1 MKKIFSISAIALAV
15 LATTGCMG
23 TKQVSKNISKEGTI
37 AAEDVYFPKLET
49 AWQKDGQFPNR
60 ENLSKIRPGVAK
72 DELYQLLGRPHFD
85 EANRAREWDYILKF
99 HKADDSVKVC
109 QYKVI
114 FDENFRGQEFY
125 WLPADCAEFAKPPV
139 AGTTIIQNI
148 TPPPVVQPVP
158 PVIIQQPQAPV
169 QIVNERINL
178 EADALFKF
186 DKYKLEDMLPAGR
199 AKLDEL
205 AVKLLEWEKRG
216 ESKIHLVGHTDR
228 LGSHEYNMTLSQRRA
243 ETVRV
248 YLISRGVNAAT
259 MTAAGAGKL
268 QQIHQCSDSLPRKQ
282 LIDCLQPNRRVEV
295 QVSVYARQA
304 DGSTQQIQMNQDYQN
319 FNQAQ

>member
-1 MKKIFSISAIALAV
+1 MKKITALSALTVAMLALS
-15 LATTGCMG
+15 GCMG
-23 TKQVSKNISKEGTI
+23 TKQISQNITSEGTI
-37 AAEDVYFPKLET
+37 AAEDIHFPKLDD

-60 ENLSKIRPGVAK
+60 ENLMKIRPGIAK
-72 DELYQLLGRPHFD
+72 DELYQLIGRPHFN
-85 EANRAREWDYILKF
+85 ESNRAREWDYIMKF
-99 HKADDSVKVC
+99 YKADDSVKVC

-125 WLPADCAEFAKPPV
+125 WLPKECAAYAKPPKAPQPIINNPAPIIINTPAPAPV
-139 AGTTIIQNI
+139 A
-148 TPPPVVQPVP
+148 PPP
-158 PVIIQQPQAPV
+158 APV
-169 QIVNERINL
+169 EIVNERINL

-205 AVKLLEWEKRG
+205 ARQLLEWEKRG
-216 ESKIHLVGHTDR
+216 ESRIHLVGHTDR

-243 ETVRV
+243 ETVRT

-259 MTAAGAGKL
+259 ISAAGAGKL
-268 QQIHQCSDSLPRKQ
+268 QQIHQCSDNQPRQ
-282 LIDCLQPNRRVEV
+282 ALINCLQPNRRVEV
-295 QVSVYARQA
+295 NVAVYAFTQK
-304 DGSTQQIQMNQDYQN
+304 GSTQQIKMNQDYQN

>member
-1 MKKIFSISAIALAV
+1 MKKITALSTLAV
-15 LATTGCMG
+15 AMLALTGCMG
-23 TKQVSKNISKEGTI
+23 TKQVSQNISNEGTI
-37 AAEDVYFPKLET
+37 AADDIYFPKLDD

-60 ENLSKIRPGVAK
+60 ENLTKIRPGVSK
-72 DELYQLLGRPHFD
+72 DELYQLIGRPHFN
-85 EANRAREWDYILKF
+85 ESNRAREWDYILKF
-99 HKADDSVKVC
+99 YKADDSVKVC

-125 WLPADCAEFAKPPV
+125 WLPAECAAYAKPP
-139 AGTTIIQNI
+139 AA
-148 TPPPVVQPVP
+148 PA
-158 PVIIQQPQAPV
+158 PVIIPAPQPPV

-205 AVKLLEWEKRG
+205 ALKLLEWEKRG
-216 ESKIHLVGHTDR
+216 ESRVHLVGHTDR
-228 LGSHEYNMTLSQRRA
+228 LGSHEYNMKLSERRA
-243 ETVRV
+243 ETVRL

-259 MTAAGAGKL
+259 LTSAGAGKL
-268 QQIHQCSDSLPRKQ
+268 QQIHQCSDSLPRPA

-295 QVSVYARQA
+295 NVAVYARTTT
-304 DGSTQQIQMNQDYQN
+304 GTQKINMNQDYQN
-319 FNQAQ
+319 FNEGR

>member
-1 MKKIFSISAIALAV
+1 MKKITTLSAAVAMFALS
-15 LATTGCMG
+15 GCMG
-23 TKQVSKNISKEGTI
+23 TKQISQNITNEGTI
-37 AAEDVYFPKLET
+37 AAEDIYFPKLDD

-72 DELYQLLGRPHFD
+72 DELYQLIGRPHFN
-85 EANRAREWDYILKF
+85 ESSHAREWDYILKF

-125 WLPADCAEFAKPPV
+125 WLPKECAAYAKPPKAPQPIINNPAPIIINTPAPAPV
-139 AGTTIIQNI
+139 A
-148 TPPPVVQPVP
+148 PPP
-158 PVIIQQPQAPV
+158 APV
-169 QIVNERINL
+169 EIVNERINL

-205 AVKLLEWEKRG
+205 ARQLLEWEKRG
-216 ESKIHLVGHTDR
+216 ESRIHLVGHTDR

-243 ETVRV
+243 ETVRT

-259 MTAAGAGKL
+259 MSAAGAGKL
-268 QQIHQCSDSLPRKQ
+268 QQIHQCSDNQPRQ
-282 LIDCLQPNRRVEV
+282 ALIDCLQPNRRVEV
-295 QVSVYARQA
+295 NVAVYAFTQK
-304 DGSTQQIQMNQDYQN
+304 GSTQQIKMNQDYQN